1 MNPRTG
7 TLYRNDGEPF
17 KEGSPMTVMTRSSLE
32 YDADNRIDLARILR
46 VAFDHKALIFTITA
60 IFALLGVAYAIVATP
75 VYRASAMI
83 QIEPKKTGITGIPE
97 AVTKPDSVS
106 QAVTEIELIKSRSVL
121 GRTVTDLKLYI
132 ETRPKYVP
140 LLGGYIARLHDPVKD
155 GELAAPLFGLDSY
168 AWGGENLDVFQLD
181 VPEAYLGEKLV
192 LRAGAQGSYSLY
204 DADEKLLL
212 RGAVNEAVKHE
223 GFRVQIAELKARPG
237 TEFSVV
243 RSRPQTTALG
253 YQKRL
258 KVGEAGKD
266 SGIIYLT
273 LEDPDA
279 DKANRVLDQISR
291 LYVRQNI
298 ERSSAEAAQ
307 RLEFLR
313 SQVPLVRKE
322 LEKAEAALND
332 YQTSAQSVD
341 ISIETKGVLD
351 QIVALEA
358 QISEHNLKRT
368 EYNQLYTP
376 EHPTYQTLMKKIGQL
391 QAQKAALMEKI
402 DTLPMT
408 QQELLRLNRDMQV
421 TTRTYTL
428 LLDKAQ
434 EQDILRAGTIGNVR
448 IIDNAYSV
456 VEEPAKPIKPLVVLV
471 AIFVG
476 LLVSAM
482 VILLRQVFYRGVE
495 SPETIEHLGIPVYA
509 ALPFSGKQEQL
520 HRLRK
525 IQDGRSKLLGRADP
539 ADLAIE
545 SLRSLRTSLKFA
557 MLEARNQVLVITSPT
572 PSVGKSFVASNLAS
586 VIAQAGQRV
595 LLIDADMRR
604 GYLAGM
610 FGMAPRTGLSDA
622 LASGLPL
629 AAVVNKTDQANLH
642 FIARGHHAPNP
653 SELLMH
659 DNFAKLLRDAE
670 REYDFVIVD
679 TPPVLAVTDAVLV
692 AQLAGTCLLV
702 ARFGLSTASQIEA
715 SKRRLAQNGVL
726 LKGAILNGV
735 KRKASSGAY
744 ETGAYGYYSY
754 SQQA

>member
-1 MNPRTG
+1 
-7 TLYRNDGEPF
+7 
-17 KEGSPMTVMTRSSLE
+17 MTAMTRSSLE

-46 VAFDHKALIFTITA
+46 VAFDHRALILTITA
-60 IFALLGVAYAIVATP
+60 LFALLGVGYAIVATP
-75 VYRASAMI
+75 IYRASAMI
-83 QIEPKKTGITGIPE
+83 QIEPKKAGITGVPE
-97 AVTKPDSVS
+97 AVPRPNSVS

-121 GRTVTDLKLYI
+121 GRTVNDLKLYI
-132 ETRPKYVP
+132 TTRPKYLPLLGSYMARQHDPVNDGELAVP
-140 LLGGYIARLHDPVKD
+140 LLGM
-155 GELAAPLFGLDSY
+155 DSY
-168 AWGGENLDVFQLD
+168 AWGGEKLDVFQLD
-181 VPEAYLGEKLV
+181 VPEAYLGEKLL
-192 LRAGAQGSYSLY
+192 LRAGSAGAFSLY
-204 DADEKLLL
+204 DKDEHLLL
-212 RGAVNEAVKHE
+212 SGKTNEAVQHK
-223 GFRVQIAELKARPG
+223 GFRLQIAELKARPG
-237 TEFSVV
+237 TEFSIM
-243 RSRPQTTALG
+243 RSRPQTSALG

-273 LEDPDA
+273 LEDPDS
-279 DKANRVLDQISR
+279 DKANRVLDKISR

-358 QISEHNLKRT
+358 QISEHNLIRT

-376 EHPTYQTLMKKIGQL
+376 EHPTYQTLMTKISQL
-391 QAQKAALMEKI
+391 EARRNALMGKI

-456 VEEPAKPIKPLVVLV
+456 VEKPAKPIKPLVVLV

-482 VILLRQVFYRGVE
+482 VILLRQVFYRGIE

-509 ALPFSGKQEQL
+509 ALPFSTKQEHL
-520 HRLRK
+520 YRLRK
-525 IQDGRSKLLGRADP
+525 IHDGRSKLLGGVDP
-539 ADLAIE
+539 ADLAVE

-557 MLEARNQVLVITSPT
+557 MLEARNQVLVVTSPT
-572 PSVGKSFVASNLAS
+572 PSVGKSFVSSNLAS

-604 GYLAGM
+604 GYLASM
-610 FGMAPRTGLSDA
+610 FGMAPRNGLSDA
-622 LASGLPL
+622 LASGLQL
-629 AAVVNKTDQANLH
+629 TAVINKTDQANLH
-642 FIARGHHAPNP
+642 LVASGHSAPNP

-659 DNFAKLLRDAE
+659 DNFARLLKEAE
-670 REYDFVIVD
+670 REYDFIIID

-702 ARFGLSTASQIEA
+702 ARYGLSTASQIEA

-726 LKGAILNGV
+726 LKGAILNGI
-735 KRKASSGAY
+735 KRRASSTAY

-754 SQQA
+754 AQKA

>member
-1 MNPRTG
+1 MTAMAR
-7 TLYRNDGEPF
+7 
-17 KEGSPMTVMTRSSLE
+17 SPLE
-32 YDADNRIDLARILR
+32 YDGDNRIDLARILR
-46 VAFDHKALIFTITA
+46 VAFDHKALIFTITTL
-60 IFALLGVAYAIVATP
+60 FALLGVAYAIVATP

-83 QIEPKKTGITGIPE
+83 QIEPKKAGITGVPE
-97 AVTKPDSVS
+97 AIPRPNSVS
-106 QAVTEIELIKSRSVL
+106 QAVTEIELLKSRSVL
-121 GRTVTDLKLYI
+121 GRTVDALKLYI
-132 ETRPKYVP
+132 TTQPKHLP
-140 LLGGYIARLHDPVKD
+140 LIGGFMARLHDPAKD
-155 GELAAPLFGLDSY
+155 GELAAPLLGLSSY
-168 AWGGENLDVFQLD
+168 AWGGEKLDVFQLD

-192 LRAGAQGSYSLY
+192 LRAGSAGAFSLY
-204 DADEKLLL
+204 DSDEQLLL
-212 RGAVNEAVKHE
+212 TGKVNEIVQHQ
-223 GFRVQIAELKARPG
+223 GFQVQIAELKARPG
-237 TEFSVV
+237 TEFALV
-243 RSRPQTTALG
+243 RSRPQTTALD

-273 LEDPDA
+273 LEDPDPE
-279 DKANRVLDQISR
+279 KANQVLDQISR

-313 SQVPLVRKE
+313 SQVPLVRKQ

-376 EHPTYQTLMKKIGQL
+376 EHPTYQTLVKKIGQL
-391 QAQKAALMEKI
+391 EAQKNKLMGKI
-402 DTLPMT
+402 DALPMT

-448 IIDNAYSV
+448 IIDSAYAV
-456 VEEPAKPIKPLVVLV
+456 VEKPAKPIKPLVVLV
-471 AIFVG
+471 AIFLG
-476 LLVSAM
+476 LLASAV
-482 VILLRQVFYRGVE
+482 VILLRQVFYRGIE
-495 SPETIEHLGIPVYA
+495 SPEMIEHLGVPVYA
-509 ALPFSGKQEQL
+509 ALPFSTKQEPL
-520 HRLRK
+520 HRVRK
-525 IQDGRSKLLGRADP
+525 VRDGKLKLLAGTNP
-539 ADLAIE
+539 AELAIE

-557 MLEARNQVLVITSPT
+557 MLEARNPVLVITSPT
-572 PSVGKSFVASNLAS
+572 PSVGKSFVSSNLAA

-604 GYLAGM
+604 GYLAGV
-610 FGMAPRTGLSDA
+610 FGVEPRNGLSDA
-622 LASGLPL
+622 LASGLRL
-629 AAVVNKTDQANLH
+629 GAIINKTGLANLH
-642 FIARGHHAPNP
+642 FVASGCSAPNP

-659 DNFAKLLRDAE
+659 DNFAKLLKEAE
-670 REYDFVIVD
+670 RDYDFIIID

-692 AQLAGTCLLV
+692 AQQAGTCLLV
-702 ARFGLSTASQIEA
+702 ARYGLSTASQIEA

-735 KRKASSGAY
+735 KRRASSTAY

-754 SQQA
+754 AQKA

>member
-1 MNPRTG
+1 
-7 TLYRNDGEPF
+7 
-17 KEGSPMTVMTRSSLE
+17 MTAMARSSLD

-46 VAFDHKALIFTITA
+46 VAFDHKRLICSITA
-60 IFALLGVAYAIVATP
+60 VFALLGVAYAIVATP
-75 VYRASAMI
+75 VYQATAMI
-83 QIEPKKTGITGIPE
+83 QIEPKKAGITGIPE
-97 AVTKPDSVS
+97 AIPRPNSVS
-106 QAVTEIELIKSRSVL
+106 QAVTEIELLKSRSVL
-121 GRTVTDLKLYI
+121 GRTVNDLKLYLNA
-132 ETRPKYVP
+132 RPKYFP
-140 LLGGYIARLHDPVKD
+140 LLGSYMARQHDPEKD
-155 GELAAPLFGLDSY
+155 GELAAPLLGMDSY
-168 AWGGENLDVFQLD
+168 AWGGEKLEIFQLD
-181 VPEAYLGEKLV
+181 VPEPYFGEKLI
-192 LRAGAQGSYSLY
+192 LRAGKTGTFSLY
-204 DADEKLLL
+204 DADEQLVLT
-212 RGAVNEAVKHE
+212 GNTNEAIQHN
-223 GFRVQIAELKARPG
+223 GFRLQIANLKARPG
-237 TEFSVV
+237 TEFAVI
-243 RSRPQTTALG
+243 RSRPQTTALD

-273 LEDPDA
+273 LEDPDPE
-279 DKANRVLDQISR
+279 KANQVLDKISR

-307 RLEFLR
+307 RLDFLR

-322 LEKAEAALND
+322 LEKAEAALNN

-351 QIVALEA
+351 QIVALES

-376 EHPTYQTLMKKIGQL
+376 EHPTYQTLMTKISQL
-391 QAQKAALMEKI
+391 QKQKDALMSKI
-402 DTLPMT
+402 NTLPMT
-408 QQELLRLNRDMQV
+408 QQELLRLTRDMQV

-448 IIDNAYSV
+448 IIDSAYAV
-456 VEEPAKPIKPLVVLV
+456 VEKPAKPIKPLVVLV

-482 VILLRQVFYRGVE
+482 VILLRQVFYRGIE

-509 ALPFSGKQEQL
+509 ALPFSAKQEHL
-520 HRLRK
+520 YRLRK
-525 IQDGRSKLLGRADP
+525 IRDGRSKLLGSADP

-557 MLEARNQVLVITSPT
+557 MLEARNNVLVISSPT
-572 PSVGKSFVASNLAS
+572 PSVGKSFVSGNLAS

-604 GYLAGM
+604 GYLAGV
-610 FGMAPRTGLSDA
+610 FGMAPRNGLSEA
-622 LASGLPL
+622 LAGGLRLP
-629 AAVVNKTDQANLH
+629 AIINKTDQVNLH
-642 FIARGHHAPNP
+642 FVASGRSAPNP

-659 DNFAKLLRDAE
+659 ENFARLLKEAE
-670 REYDFVIVD
+670 RDYDFVIID

-702 ARFGLSTASQIEA
+702 ARYGLSTGNQIEA

-735 KRKASSGAY
+735 KRKASSNAY
-744 ETGAYGYYSY
+744 ETGTYGYYSY
-754 SQQA
+754 SQKT

>member
-1 MNPRTG
+1 MTAMARS
-7 TLYRNDGEPF
+7 TLDYE
-17 KEGSPMTVMTRSSLE
+17 
-32 YDADNRIDLARILR
+32 ADNRIDLARILR
-46 VAFDHKALIFTITA
+46 VAFDHKRLILSITA
-60 IFALLGVAYAIVATP
+60 LFGLLGIAYAIVATP
-75 VYRASAMI
+75 IYEATAMI
-83 QIEPKKTGITGIPE
+83 QIEAKKAGITGAPE
-97 AVTKPDSVS
+97 AVLRPNSVS
-106 QAVTEIELIKSRSVL
+106 QAITEIELIKSRAVL
-121 GRTVTDLKLYI
+121 GSAVNDLKLYI
-132 ETRPKYVP
+132 DTRPKYAPLIGSYLARQHDPVRDGTFAKP
-140 LLGGYIARLHDPVKD
+140 LLGM
-155 GELAAPLFGLDSY
+155 DSY
-168 AWGGENLDVFQLD
+168 AWGGEKLDIFQLD
-181 VPEAYLGEKLV
+181 VPDAYLGQKMT
-192 LRAGAQGSYSLY
+192 LRAGSAGAFSLY
-204 DADEKLLL
+204 DADEHLILSGKT
-212 RGAVNEAVKHE
+212 NEAVE
-223 GFRVQIAELKARPG
+223 RDGFHLQIAELKARPG
-237 TEFSVV
+237 TEFGVV
-243 RSRPQTTALG
+243 RSRPQTTALD

-273 LEDPDA
+273 LEDPDS
-279 DKANRVLDQISR
+279 DKANQVLDKISR
-291 LYVRQNI
+291 LYVRQNV

-332 YQTSAQSVD
+332 YQTNAQSVD

-351 QIVALEA
+351 QIVSLES
-358 QISEHNLKRT
+358 QISEHDLKRT

-376 EHPTYQTLMKKIGQL
+376 EHPTYRTLMTKISQL
-391 QAQKAALMEKI
+391 QKQKEGLLSKI
-402 DTLPMT
+402 NTLPVT

-428 LLDKAQ
+428 LLDQAQ

-448 IIDNAYSV
+448 IIDSAYAV
-456 VEEPAKPIKPLVVLV
+456 VEKPAKPVKPLVVLV

-476 LLVSAM
+476 LLVSAL
-482 VILLRQVFYRGVE
+482 VILLRQVFYRGIE
-495 SPETIEHLGIPVYA
+495 SPETIEHLGTPVYA
-509 ALPFSGKQEQL
+509 ALPFSPKQEQL
-520 HRLRK
+520 YRLRK
-525 IQDGRSKLLGRADP
+525 IRDGKSKLLGRADP

-557 MLEARNQVLVITSPT
+557 MLETRNQVLVITSPT

-604 GYLAGM
+604 GYMAGM
-610 FGMAPRTGLSDA
+610 FGIGPRNGLSDA
-622 LASGLPL
+622 LAGGLPL
-629 AAVVNKTDQANLH
+629 AAVVNKTDQTNLH
-642 FIARGHHAPNP
+642 FVAKGNAAPNP

-659 DNFAKLLRDAE
+659 ENFARLLKEAE
-670 REYDFVIVD
+670 RDYDFIIVD

-692 AQLAGTCLLV
+692 AQQAGTCLLV
-702 ARFGLSTASQIEA
+702 ARYGLSTAGQIEA

-735 KRKASSGAY
+735 KRKASSSAY

-754 SQQA
+754 SHKA

>member
-1 MNPRTG
+1 MP
-7 TLYRNDGEPF
+7 EP
-17 KEGSPMTVMTRSSLE
+17 
-32 YDADNRIDLARILR
+32 
-46 VAFDHKALIFTITA
+46 
-60 IFALLGVAYAIVATP
+60 
-75 VYRASAMI
+75 
-83 QIEPKKTGITGIPE
+83 
-97 AVTKPDSVS
+97 
-106 QAVTEIELIKSRSVL
+106 
-121 GRTVTDLKLYI
+121 
-132 ETRPKYVP
+132 
-140 LLGGYIARLHDPVKD
+140 
-155 GELAAPLFGLDSY
+155 
-168 AWGGENLDVFQLD
+168 
-181 VPEAYLGEKLV
+181 YLGEKLI
-192 LRAGAQGSYSLY
+192 LRAGKTGTFSLY
-204 DADEKLLL
+204 DSDEQLVLTGKP
-212 RGAVNEAVKHE
+212 NEAIQHN
-223 GFRVQIAELKARPG
+223 GFRLQIANLKARLG
-237 TEFSVV
+237 TEFAVI
-243 RSRPQTTALG
+243 RSRPQTTALD

-273 LEDPDA
+273 LEDPDPE
-279 DKANRVLDQISR
+279 KANQVLDKISR

-307 RLEFLR
+307 RLDFLR

-322 LEKAEAALND
+322 LEKAEAALNN

-351 QIVALEA
+351 QIVALES

-376 EHPTYQTLMKKIGQL
+376 EHPTYQTLMTKISQL
-391 QAQKAALMEKI
+391 QKQKDALMSKI
-402 DTLPMT
+402 NTLPMT
-408 QQELLRLNRDMQV
+408 QQELLRLTRDMQV

-448 IIDNAYSV
+448 IIDSAYAV
-456 VEEPAKPIKPLVVLV
+456 VEKPAKPIKPLVVLV

-482 VILLRQVFYRGVE
+482 VILLRQVFYRGIE

-509 ALPFSGKQEQL
+509 ALPFSAKQEHL
-520 HRLRK
+520 YRLRK
-525 IQDGRSKLLGRADP
+525 IRDGRSKLLGSADP

-557 MLEARNQVLVITSPT
+557 MLEARNHVLVITSPT
-572 PSVGKSFVASNLAS
+572 PSVGKSFVSGNLAS

-604 GYLAGM
+604 GYLAGV
-610 FGMAPRTGLSDA
+610 FGMAPRNGLSEA
-622 LASGLPL
+622 LAGGLRLP
-629 AAVVNKTDQANLH
+629 AIINKTDQVNLH
-642 FIARGHHAPNP
+642 FVASGRSAPNP

-659 DNFAKLLRDAE
+659 ENFARLLKEAE
-670 REYDFVIVD
+670 RDYDFVIID

-702 ARFGLSTASQIEA
+702 ARYGLSTGNQIEA

-735 KRKASSGAY
+735 KRKASSNAY
-744 ETGAYGYYSY
+744 DTGTYGYYSY
-754 SQQA
+754 SQKA

>member
-1 MNPRTG
+1 
-7 TLYRNDGEPF
+7 
-17 KEGSPMTVMTRSSLE
+17 MTAMTRPSLD

-46 VAFDHKALIFTITA
+46 GAYDHKALIITITTL
-60 IFALLGVAYAIVATP
+60 FALLGVAYATLATP
-75 VYRASAMI
+75 VYQASAMI

-97 AVTKPDSVS
+97 AVSKPNSVS

-132 ETRPKYVP
+132 DTRPKRLP
-140 LLGGYIARLHDPVKD
+140 LIGSYAARLHNPAKD
-155 GELAAPLFGLDSY
+155 GELASPLFGLDSY
-168 AWGGENLDVFQLD
+168 AWGGEKIEVFQLD

-192 LRAGAQGSYSLY
+192 LRAGVEGSYNLY
-204 DADEKLLL
+204 DAEEQLLL
-212 RGAVNEAVKHE
+212 SGKINEAVQHD
-223 GFRVQIAELKARPG
+223 GFKVQIAELKARPG
-237 TEFSVV
+237 TEFALV
-243 RSRPQTTALG
+243 RSRPQTTALNF
-253 YQKRL
+253 QKRL
-258 KVGEAGKD
+258 KVGEAGRD
-266 SGIIYLT
+266 SGIIYLN

-368 EYNQLYTP
+368 EYNQLFTP

-391 QAQKAALMEKI
+391 QAQKAALMQKI
-402 DTLPMT
+402 DALPMT

-456 VEEPAKPIKPLVVLV
+456 VERPAKPVKPLVVLV

-476 LLVSAM
+476 LLVSAV
-482 VILLRQVFYRGVE
+482 VILLRQVFYRGIE
-495 SPETIEHLGIPVYA
+495 SPEAIEHLGIPVYA
-509 ALPFSGKQEQL
+509 ALPFSSKQEHL

-525 IQDGRSKLLGRADP
+525 VHDGRSKLLGRADP

-557 MLEARNQVLVITSPT
+557 MLEARNPVLAITSPT
-572 PSVGKSFVASNLAS
+572 PSVGKSFVSSNLAS

-610 FGMAPRTGLSDA
+610 FGLAPRSGLSDA
-622 LASGLPL
+622 LASALPL
-629 AAVVNKTDQANLH
+629 SAVINKTDQANLH
-642 FIARGHHAPNP
+642 FIACGHSAPNP

-659 DNFAKLLRDAE
+659 DNFARLLKEAE
-670 REYDFVIVD
+670 REYDFIIID

-702 ARFGLSTASQIEA
+702 TRFGLSTASQIEA

-735 KRKASSGAY
+735 KRKASSSAY

-754 SQQA
+754 TQKA

>member
-1 MNPRTG
+1 
-7 TLYRNDGEPF
+7 
-17 KEGSPMTVMTRSSLE
+17 MTAMARSSLE
-32 YDADNRIDLARILR
+32 YDGDNRIDLARILR

-60 IFALLGVAYAIVATP
+60 LFALLGVAYAVVATP

-83 QIEPKKTGITGIPE
+83 QIEPKKAGITGVPE
-97 AVTKPDSVS
+97 AIPRPNSVS

-121 GRTVTDLKLYI
+121 GRTVDALKLYI
-132 ETRPKYVP
+132 TTRPKYLP
-140 LLGGYIARLHDPVKD
+140 LLGSYMARQHDPETD
-155 GELAAPLFGLDSY
+155 GELAAPLLGMSSY
-168 AWGGENLDVFQLD
+168 AWGGEKLDIFQLD
-181 VPEAYLGEKLV
+181 VPEAYLGEKLI
-192 LRAGAQGSYSLY
+192 LRAGSAGAFSLY

-212 RGAVNEAVKHE
+212 SGKTNEAVQHE

-237 TEFSVV
+237 TEFAVV
-243 RSRPQTTALG
+243 RSRPQTTALD

-279 DKANRVLDQISR
+279 DKANHVLDQISR

-351 QIVALEA
+351 QVVALEA
-358 QISEHNLKRT
+358 QISEHELKRT

-391 QAQKAALMEKI
+391 QAQKAALMGKI

-456 VEEPAKPIKPLVVLV
+456 VEKPAKPIKPLVVLV

-509 ALPFSGKQEQL
+509 ALPFSPKQEHL
-520 HRLRK
+520 YRLRK
-525 IQDGRSKLLGRADP
+525 IRDGRSKLLGTADP

-557 MLEARNQVLVITSPT
+557 MLEARNQVLVVTSPT
-572 PSVGKSFVASNLAS
+572 PSVGKSFVSSNLAS

-604 GYLAGM
+604 GYLAGV
-610 FGMAPRTGLSDA
+610 FGMAPRSGLSDA
-622 LASGLPL
+622 LVSGLRL
-629 AAVVNKTDQANLH
+629 AAVINKTDQANLH
-642 FIARGHHAPNP
+642 FVASGCSAPNP

-659 DNFAKLLRDAE
+659 DNFAKLLKEAE
-670 REYDFVIVD
+670 REYDFVIID

-692 AQLAGTCLLV
+692 AQQAGTCLLV
-702 ARFGLSTASQIEA
+702 ARYGLSTASQIEA

-735 KRKASSGAY
+735 KRKASSTAY

-754 SQQA
+754 SQKA

>member
-1 MNPRTG
+1 
-7 TLYRNDGEPF
+7 
-17 KEGSPMTVMTRSSLE
+17 MTAMARSSLD
-32 YDADNRIDLARILR
+32 YDVDNRIDLARILR
-46 VAFDHKALIFTITA
+46 VAFDHKRLICTITA
-60 IFALLGVAYAIVATP
+60 LFAVLGVAYAIVATP
-75 VYRASAMI
+75 VYEASAMI
-83 QIEPKKTGITGIPE
+83 QIEPKKAGITGIPE
-97 AVTKPDSVS
+97 AVPRPNSVS

-121 GRTVTDLKLYI
+121 GRTVEELKLYI
-132 ETRPKYVP
+132 DARPKYFP
-140 LLGGYIARLHDPVKD
+140 LLGGYLARQHDPVED
-155 GELAAPLFGLDSY
+155 GELAQPWLGLDSY
-168 AWGGENLDVFQLD
+168 AWGGENLNIFQLD
-181 VPEAYLGEKLV
+181 VPKAYLGEKLT
-192 LRAGAQGSYSLY
+192 LRAEKAGAFSLY
-204 DADEKLLL
+204 DSDEQLLL
-212 RGAVNEAVKHE
+212 SGKTNHLVKKD
-223 GFRVQIAELKARPG
+223 GFTVQIAELTARPG

-243 RSRPQTTALG
+243 RNRPQTTALD

-266 SGIIYLT
+266 SGIVYLT
-273 LEDPDA
+273 MEDPDPE
-279 DKANRVLDQISR
+279 KANRVLDQISR

-313 SQVPLVRKE
+313 SQVPLVRKQ

-391 QAQKAALMEKI
+391 EAQKAALMQKV
-402 DTLPMT
+402 DALPST
-408 QQELLRLNRDMQV
+408 QQDLLRLNRDMQV

-448 IIDNAYSV
+448 IIDSAYAV
-456 VEEPAKPIKPLVVLV
+456 IEKPAKPIKPLVVLV
-471 AIFVG
+471 AIFIG
-476 LLVSAM
+476 LLVSAL
-482 VILLRQVFYRGVE
+482 VILLRQVFYRGIE
-495 SPETIEHLGIPVYA
+495 SPETIEHLGVPVYA
-509 ALPFSGKQEQL
+509 ALPFSNKQEPL
-520 HRLRK
+520 YRLRK
-525 IQDGRSKLLGRADP
+525 IRDGRSKLLGGTDP

-557 MLEARNQVLVITSPT
+557 MLEARNQLLVITSPT
-572 PSVGKSFVASNLAS
+572 PSVGKSFVSSNLAS
-586 VIAQAGQRV
+586 VIAQSGQRV

-604 GYLAGM
+604 GYLAGV
-610 FGMAPRTGLSDA
+610 FGMAPRHGLSDA
-622 LASGLPL
+622 LASGLRL
-629 AAVVNKTDQANLH
+629 QAVVNKTDQANLH
-642 FIARGHHAPNP
+642 VIGSGHSAPNP

-659 DNFAKLLRDAE
+659 ENFARLLKEAE
-670 REYDFVIVD
+670 REYDFVIID

-692 AQLAGTCLLV
+692 AQQAGTCLLV
-702 ARFGLSTASQIEA
+702 ARYGLSTAGQIEA
-715 SKRRLAQNGVL
+715 AKRRLAQNGVL

-735 KRKASSGAY
+735 KRRASSTAY

-754 SQQA
+754 SQKT

>member
-1 MNPRTG
+1 
-7 TLYRNDGEPF
+7 
-17 KEGSPMTVMTRSSLE
+17 MTAMARSSLD

-46 VAFDHKALIFTITA
+46 VAFDHKRLIFIITA
-60 IFALLGVAYAIVATP
+60 LFALLGVAYAIVATP
-75 VYRASAMI
+75 VYQASAMI
-83 QIEPKKTGITGIPE
+83 QIEQKKAGITGIPE
-97 AVTKPDSVS
+97 AAPRPNSVS

-121 GRTVTDLKLYI
+121 GRTVIDLKLYI
-132 ETRPKYVP
+132 TSRPKYLP
-140 LLGGYIARLHDPVKD
+140 LLGSYLARQHDPAED
-155 GELAAPLFGLDSY
+155 GELSAPLFGLDSY
-168 AWGGENLDVFQLD
+168 AWGGEALEIFQLD
-181 VPEAYLGEKLV
+181 VPEAYLGEKLT
-192 LRAGAQGSYSLY
+192 LRAGTAGAFSLY
-204 DADEKLLL
+204 DAKEQLLL
-212 RGAVNEAVKHE
+212 SGKANEAVQRE
-223 GFRVQIAELKARPG
+223 GFSVQIAELKARPG
-237 TEFSVV
+237 TEFAIV
-243 RSRPQTTALG
+243 RSRSQTTALD

-273 LEDPDA
+273 LEDPDS
-279 DKANRVLDQISR
+279 DKANQVLDQISR

-313 SQVPLVRKE
+313 TQVPVVRKE

-351 QIVALEA
+351 QIVALES

-376 EHPTYQTLMKKIGQL
+376 EHPTYQTLMTKISQL
-391 QAQKAALMEKI
+391 QKQKEALMSKI
-402 DTLPMT
+402 NTLPMT

-448 IIDNAYSV
+448 IIDSAYAV
-456 VEEPAKPIKPLVVLV
+456 VEKPAKPIKPLVVLV

-482 VILLRQVFYRGVE
+482 VILLRQVFYRGIE

-509 ALPFSGKQEQL
+509 ALPFSPKQESL
-520 HRLRK
+520 YRLRK
-525 IQDGRSKLLGRADP
+525 IRDGRSKLLGGTDP

-572 PSVGKSFVASNLAS
+572 PLVGKSFVAANLAS

-604 GYLAGM
+604 GYLAGV
-610 FGMAPRTGLSDA
+610 FGMAPRNGLSEA
-622 LASGLPL
+622 LAGGLHL
-629 AAVVNKTDQANLH
+629 AAVTNKTDQANLH
-642 FIARGHHAPNP
+642 FISSGGSAPNP

-659 DNFAKLLRDAE
+659 DNFSKLLKEAE
-670 REYDFVIVD
+670 RIYDFVIVD

-702 ARFGLSTASQIEA
+702 ARYGLSTAGQIEA
-715 SKRRLAQNGVL
+715 AKRRLAQNGVL

-735 KRKASSGAY
+735 KRKASSNAY
-744 ETGAYGYYSY
+744 ETGTYGYYSY
-754 SQQA
+754 SQKT

>member
-1 MNPRTG
+1 
-7 TLYRNDGEPF
+7 
-17 KEGSPMTVMTRSSLE
+17 MTAMARSSLE
-32 YDADNRIDLARILR
+32 YDGDNRIDLARILR

-60 IFALLGVAYAIVATP
+60 LFALLGVAYAVVATP

-83 QIEPKKTGITGIPE
+83 QIEPKKAGITGVPE
-97 AVTKPDSVS
+97 AIPRPNSVS

-121 GRTVTDLKLYI
+121 GRTVDALKLYI
-132 ETRPKYVP
+132 TTRPKYLP
-140 LLGGYIARLHDPVKD
+140 LLGSYMARQHDSETD
-155 GELAAPLFGLDSY
+155 GELAAPLLGMSSY
-168 AWGGENLDVFQLD
+168 AWGGEKLDIFQLD
-181 VPEAYLGEKLV
+181 VPEAYLGEKLI
-192 LRAGAQGSYSLY
+192 LRAGSAGAFSLY

-212 RGAVNEAVKHE
+212 SGKTNEAVQHE

-237 TEFSVV
+237 TEFAVV
-243 RSRPQTTALG
+243 RSRPQTTALD

-279 DKANRVLDQISR
+279 DKANHVLDQISR

-351 QIVALEA
+351 QVVALEA
-358 QISEHNLKRT
+358 QISEHELKRT

-391 QAQKAALMEKI
+391 QAQKAALMGKI

-456 VEEPAKPIKPLVVLV
+456 VEKPAKPIKPLVVLV

-476 LLVSAM
+476 LLASAM

-509 ALPFSGKQEQL
+509 ALPFSAKQEHL
-520 HRLRK
+520 YRLRK
-525 IQDGRSKLLGRADP
+525 IRDGRSKLLGTADP

-557 MLEARNQVLVITSPT
+557 MLEARNQVLVVTSPT
-572 PSVGKSFVASNLAS
+572 PSVGKSFVSSNLAS

-604 GYLAGM
+604 GYLAGV
-610 FGMAPRTGLSDA
+610 FGMAPRNGLSDA
-622 LASGLPL
+622 LVSGLRL
-629 AAVVNKTDQANLH
+629 AAVINKTDQANLH
-642 FIARGHHAPNP
+642 FVASGCSAPNP

-659 DNFAKLLRDAE
+659 DNFAKLLKEAE
-670 REYDFVIVD
+670 REYDFVIID

-692 AQLAGTCLLV
+692 AQQAGTCLLV
-702 ARFGLSTASQIEA
+702 ARYGLSTASQIEA

-735 KRKASSGAY
+735 KRKASSTAY

-754 SQQA
+754 SQKA

>member
-1 MNPRTG
+1 
-7 TLYRNDGEPF
+7 
-17 KEGSPMTVMTRSSLE
+17 
-32 YDADNRIDLARILR
+32 
-46 VAFDHKALIFTITA
+46 
-60 IFALLGVAYAIVATP
+60 
-75 VYRASAMI
+75 
-83 QIEPKKTGITGIPE
+83 
-97 AVTKPDSVS
+97 
-106 QAVTEIELIKSRSVL
+106 VL
-121 GRTVTDLKLYI
+121 GRTVDALKLYI
-132 ETRPKYVP
+132 TTQPKHLP
-140 LLGGYIARLHDPVKD
+140 LIGGFMARLHDPEKD
-155 GELAAPLFGLDSY
+155 GELAAPLLGLSSY
-168 AWGGENLDVFQLD
+168 AWGGEKLDVFQLD

-192 LRAGAQGSYSLY
+192 LRAGSAGAFSLY
-204 DADEKLLL
+204 DSDEQLLL
-212 RGAVNEAVKHE
+212 TGKVNEAVQHQ
-223 GFRVQIAELKARPG
+223 GFLVQIAELKARPG
-237 TEFSVV
+237 TEFALV
-243 RSRPQTTALG
+243 RSRPQTTALD

-273 LEDPDA
+273 LEDPDPE
-279 DKANRVLDQISR
+279 KANHVLDQISR

-313 SQVPLVRKE
+313 SQVPLVRKQ

-376 EHPTYQTLMKKIGQL
+376 EHPTYQTLVKKIGQL
-391 QAQKAALMEKI
+391 EAQKNKLMGKI
-402 DTLPMT
+402 DALPMT

-448 IIDNAYSV
+448 IIDSAYAV
-456 VEEPAKPIKPLVVLV
+456 VEKPAKPIKPLVVLV
-471 AIFVG
+471 AIFLG
-476 LLVSAM
+476 LLASAV
-482 VILLRQVFYRGVE
+482 VILLRQVFYRGIE
-495 SPETIEHLGIPVYA
+495 SPEMIEHLGVPVYA
-509 ALPFSGKQEQL
+509 ALPFSTKQEPL
-520 HRLRK
+520 HRVRK
-525 IQDGRSKLLGRADP
+525 VRDGKLKLLAGTNP
-539 ADLAIE
+539 AELAIE

-557 MLEARNQVLVITSPT
+557 MLEARNPVLVITSPT
-572 PSVGKSFVASNLAS
+572 PSVGKSFVSSNLAA

-604 GYLAGM
+604 GYLAGV
-610 FGMAPRTGLSDA
+610 FGVEPRNGLSDA
-622 LASGLPL
+622 LASGLRL
-629 AAVVNKTDQANLH
+629 GAIINKTGLANLH
-642 FIARGHHAPNP
+642 FVASGCSAPNP

-659 DNFAKLLRDAE
+659 DNFAKLLKEAE
-670 REYDFVIVD
+670 RDYDFIIID

-692 AQLAGTCLLV
+692 AQQAGTCLLV
-702 ARFGLSTASQIEA
+702 ARYGLSTASQIEA

-735 KRKASSGAY
+735 KRRASSTAY

-754 SQQA
+754 AQKA

>member
-1 MNPRTG
+1 
-7 TLYRNDGEPF
+7 
-17 KEGSPMTVMTRSSLE
+17 MTAMARSSLE
-32 YDADNRIDLARILR
+32 YDGDNRIDLARILR
-46 VAFDHKALIFTITA
+46 VAFDHKALIFTITTL
-60 IFALLGVAYAIVATP
+60 FALLGVAYAIVATP

-83 QIEPKKTGITGIPE
+83 QIEPKKAGITGVPE
-97 AVTKPDSVS
+97 AIPRPNSVS
-106 QAVTEIELIKSRSVL
+106 QAVTEIELLKSRSVL
-121 GRTVTDLKLYI
+121 GRTVDALKLYI
-132 ETRPKYVP
+132 TTQPKHLP
-140 LLGGYIARLHDPVKD
+140 LIGGFMARLHDPEKD
-155 GELAAPLFGLDSY
+155 GELAAPLLGLSSY
-168 AWGGENLDVFQLD
+168 AWGGEKLDVFQLD

-192 LRAGAQGSYSLY
+192 LRAGSAGAFSLY
-204 DADEKLLL
+204 DSDEQLLL
-212 RGAVNEAVKHE
+212 TGKVNEAVQHQ
-223 GFRVQIAELKARPG
+223 GFLVQIAELKARPG
-237 TEFSVV
+237 TEFALV
-243 RSRPQTTALG
+243 RSRPQTTALD

-273 LEDPDA
+273 LEDPDPE
-279 DKANRVLDQISR
+279 KANQVLDQISR

-313 SQVPLVRKE
+313 SQVPLVRKQ

-376 EHPTYQTLMKKIGQL
+376 EHPTYQTLVKKIGQL
-391 QAQKAALMEKI
+391 EAQKNKLMGKI
-402 DTLPMT
+402 DALPMT

-448 IIDNAYSV
+448 IIDSAYAV
-456 VEEPAKPIKPLVVLV
+456 VEKPAKPIKPLVVLV
-471 AIFVG
+471 AIFLG
-476 LLVSAM
+476 LLASAV
-482 VILLRQVFYRGVE
+482 VILLRQVFYRGIE
-495 SPETIEHLGIPVYA
+495 SPEMIEHLGVPVYA
-509 ALPFSGKQEQL
+509 ALPFSTKQEPL
-520 HRLRK
+520 HRVRK
-525 IQDGRSKLLGRADP
+525 VRDGKLKLLAGTNP
-539 ADLAIE
+539 AELAIE

-557 MLEARNQVLVITSPT
+557 MLEARNPVLVITSPT
-572 PSVGKSFVASNLAS
+572 PSVGKSFVSSNLAA

-604 GYLAGM
+604 GYLAGV
-610 FGMAPRTGLSDA
+610 FGVEPRNGLSDA
-622 LASGLPL
+622 LASGLRL
-629 AAVVNKTDQANLH
+629 GAIINKTGLANLH
-642 FIARGHHAPNP
+642 FVASGCSAPNP

-659 DNFAKLLRDAE
+659 DNFAKLLKEAE
-670 REYDFVIVD
+670 RDYDFIIID

-692 AQLAGTCLLV
+692 AQQAGTCLLV
-702 ARFGLSTASQIEA
+702 ARYGLSTASQIEA

-735 KRKASSGAY
+735 KRRASSTAY

-754 SQQA
+754 AQKA

>member
-1 MNPRTG
+1 
-7 TLYRNDGEPF
+7 
-17 KEGSPMTVMTRSSLE
+17 MTAMTRSSLE

-60 IFALLGVAYAIVATP
+60 FFALLGVAYAIVATP
-75 VYRASAMI
+75 IYEASAMI
-83 QIEPKKTGITGIPE
+83 QIEPKKTGITGVPE
-97 AVTKPDSVS
+97 AISKPNSVS

-121 GRTVTDLKLYI
+121 GRTVNALKLYI
-132 ETRPKYVP
+132 TARPKYLP
-140 LLGGYIARLHDPVKD
+140 LLGGYLARMHDPEED
-155 GELAAPLFGLDSY
+155 GEFAAPLLGMDSY
-168 AWGGENLDVFQLD
+168 AWGGEKLDVFQLD
-181 VPEAYLGEKLV
+181 VPEAYLGEKLI
-192 LRAGAQGSYSLY
+192 LRTGNAGAFSLY
-204 DADEKLLL
+204 DKDEQLLL
-212 RGAVNEAVKHE
+212 RGKTNEAVQHE

-237 TEFSVV
+237 TEFSLV
-243 RSRPQTTALG
+243 RSRPQTTALD

-273 LEDPDA
+273 LEDPDP
-279 DKANRVLDQISR
+279 DKANHVLDQISR

-351 QIVALEA
+351 QIVALES

-376 EHPTYQTLMKKIGQL
+376 EHPTYQTLMKKIDQL
-391 QAQKAALMEKI
+391 EARKAALMAEI

-408 QQELLRLNRDMQV
+408 QQELLRLNRDMEV

-448 IIDNAYSV
+448 IIDSAYSV
-456 VEEPAKPIKPLVVLV
+456 VEKPAKPIKPLVVLV

-495 SPETIEHLGIPVYA
+495 SPEAIEHLGIPVYA
-509 ALPFSGKQEQL
+509 ALPYSAKQEHL

-525 IQDGRSKLLGRADP
+525 IRDGRSKLLGGADP

-557 MLEARNQVLVITSPT
+557 MLETRNPVLVITSPT

-604 GYLAGM
+604 GYIASM
-610 FGMAPRTGLSDA
+610 FGMAPRNGLSDA
-622 LASGLPL
+622 LASGLRL
-629 AAVVNKTDQANLH
+629 AAVTNKTDQTNLH
-642 FIARGHHAPNP
+642 FIARGFSAPNP

-659 DNFAKLLRDAE
+659 DNFARLLKEAE
-670 REYDFVIVD
+670 REYDFIIID

-692 AQLAGTCLLV
+692 AQLAGTSLLV
-702 ARFGLSTASQIEA
+702 ARYGLSTASQIEA

-726 LKGAILNGV
+726 LKGTILNGV
-735 KRKASSGAY
+735 KRKASSTAY

-754 SQQA
+754 SQKA

>member
-1 MNPRTG
+1 
-7 TLYRNDGEPF
+7 
-17 KEGSPMTVMTRSSLE
+17 MTAMARSSLE
-32 YDADNRIDLARILR
+32 YDGDNRIDLARILR
-46 VAFDHKALIFTITA
+46 VAFDHKALIFTITTL
-60 IFALLGVAYAIVATP
+60 FALLGVAYAIVATP

-83 QIEPKKTGITGIPE
+83 QIEPKKAGITGVPE
-97 AVTKPDSVS
+97 AIPRPNSVS
-106 QAVTEIELIKSRSVL
+106 QAVTEIELLKSRSVL
-121 GRTVTDLKLYI
+121 GRTVDALKLYI
-132 ETRPKYVP
+132 TTQPKHLP
-140 LLGGYIARLHDPVKD
+140 LIGGFMARLHDPEKD
-155 GELAAPLFGLDSY
+155 GELAAPLLGLSSY
-168 AWGGENLDVFQLD
+168 AWGGEKLDVFQLD

-192 LRAGAQGSYSLY
+192 LRAGSAGAFSLY
-204 DADEKLLL
+204 DSDEQLLL
-212 RGAVNEAVKHE
+212 TGKVNEAVQHQ
-223 GFRVQIAELKARPG
+223 GFLVQIAELKARPG
-237 TEFSVV
+237 TEFALV
-243 RSRPQTTALG
+243 RSRPQTTALD

-273 LEDPDA
+273 LEDPDPE
-279 DKANRVLDQISR
+279 KANHVLDQISR

-313 SQVPLVRKE
+313 SQVPLVRKQ

-376 EHPTYQTLMKKIGQL
+376 EHPTYQTLVKKIGQL
-391 QAQKAALMEKI
+391 EAQKNKLMGKI
-402 DTLPMT
+402 DALPMT

-448 IIDNAYSV
+448 IIDSAYAV
-456 VEEPAKPIKPLVVLV
+456 VEKPAKPIKPLVVLV
-471 AIFVG
+471 AIFLG
-476 LLVSAM
+476 LLASAV
-482 VILLRQVFYRGVE
+482 VILLRQVFYRGIE
-495 SPETIEHLGIPVYA
+495 SPEMIEHLGVPVYA
-509 ALPFSGKQEQL
+509 ALPFSTKQEPL
-520 HRLRK
+520 HRVRK
-525 IQDGRSKLLGRADP
+525 VRDGKLKLLAGTNP
-539 ADLAIE
+539 AELAIE

-557 MLEARNQVLVITSPT
+557 MLEARNPVLVITSPT
-572 PSVGKSFVASNLAS
+572 PSVGKSFVSSNLAA

-604 GYLAGM
+604 GYLAGV
-610 FGMAPRTGLSDA
+610 FGVEPRNGLSDA
-622 LASGLPL
+622 LASGLRL
-629 AAVVNKTDQANLH
+629 GAIINKTGLANLH
-642 FIARGHHAPNP
+642 FVASGCSAPNP

-659 DNFAKLLRDAE
+659 DNFAKLLKEAE
-670 REYDFVIVD
+670 RDYDFIIID

-692 AQLAGTCLLV
+692 AQQAGTCLLV
-702 ARFGLSTASQIEA
+702 ARYGLSTASQIEA

-735 KRKASSGAY
+735 KRRASSTAY

-754 SQQA
+754 AQKA

>member
-1 MNPRTG
+1 
-7 TLYRNDGEPF
+7 
-17 KEGSPMTVMTRSSLE
+17 MTAMARSTLE
-32 YDADNRIDLARILR
+32 YETDNRIDLARILR
-46 VAFDHKALIFTITA
+46 VAFDHKRLILSITA
-60 IFALLGVAYAIVATP
+60 LFGLLGIAYAIVATP
-75 VYRASAMI
+75 IYEATAMI
-83 QIEPKKTGITGIPE
+83 QIEAKKAGITGAPE
-97 AVTKPDSVS
+97 AAPRPNSVS
-106 QAVTEIELIKSRSVL
+106 QAITEIELIKSRAVL
-121 GRTVTDLKLYI
+121 GSAVNDLKLYI
-132 ETRPKYVP
+132 DTRPKYVP
-140 LLGGYIARLHDPVKD
+140 LIGSYLARQHDPVLD
-155 GELAAPLFGLDSY
+155 GEFAKPLPGLDSY
-168 AWGGENLDVFQLD
+168 AWGGEKLDIFQLD
-181 VPEAYLGEKLV
+181 VPEMYLGQKLT
-192 LRAGAQGSYSLY
+192 LRAGSAGAFSLY
-204 DADEKLLL
+204 DADERLILNGKI
-212 RGAVNEAVKHE
+212 NEAIE
-223 GFRVQIAELKARPG
+223 RDGFHLQIAELKARPG
-237 TEFSVV
+237 TEFGVV
-243 RSRPQTTALG
+243 RSRPQTTALD

-273 LEDPDA
+273 LEDPDS
-279 DKANRVLDQISR
+279 DKANQVLDKISR
-291 LYVRQNI
+291 LYVRQNV

-322 LEKAEAALND
+322 LEKAEAALNG

-351 QIVALEA
+351 QIVSLES

-376 EHPTYQTLMKKIGQL
+376 EHPTYRTLMTKIGQL
-391 QAQKAALMEKI
+391 QKQKEGLMSKI
-402 DTLPMT
+402 NTLPVT

-448 IIDNAYSV
+448 IIDSAYAV
-456 VEEPAKPIKPLVVLV
+456 VEKPAKPVKPLVVLV
-471 AIFVG
+471 AVFVG
-476 LLVSAM
+476 LLVSAL
-482 VILLRQVFYRGVE
+482 VILLRQVFYRGIE
-495 SPETIEHLGIPVYA
+495 SPETIENLGTPVYA
-509 ALPFSGKQEQL
+509 ALPFSAKQEHL
-520 HRLRK
+520 YRLRK
-525 IQDGRSKLLGRADP
+525 IRDGQSKLLGRADP

-604 GYLAGM
+604 GYMAGM
-610 FGMAPRTGLSDA
+610 FGMGPRNGLSDA
-622 LASGLPL
+622 LAGGLPL
-629 AAVVNKTDQANLH
+629 AAVVNKTDQTNLH
-642 FIARGHHAPNP
+642 FVARGNAAPNP

-659 DNFAKLLRDAE
+659 ENFARLLKDAQRD
-670 REYDFVIVD
+670 YDFVIVD

-692 AQLAGTCLLV
+692 AQQAGTCLLV
-702 ARFGLSTASQIEA
+702 ARYGMSTAAQIEA

-735 KRKASSGAY
+735 KRKASSSAY

-754 SQQA
+754 SHKA

>member
-1 MNPRTG
+1 VPDNRYTDAA
-7 TLYRNDGEPF
+7 TI
-17 KEGSPMTVMTRSSLE
+17 KEGSTMTAMARSSLE
-32 YDADNRIDLARILR
+32 YDGDNRIDLARILR
-46 VAFDHKALIFTITA
+46 VAFDHKALIFSITCF
-60 IFALLGVAYAIVATP
+60 FALLGVGYAIVATP
-75 VYRASAMI
+75 VYQASAMI
-83 QIEPKKTGITGIPE
+83 QIEPKKAGITGVPE
-97 AVTKPDSVS
+97 AIPRPNSVS

-121 GRTVTDLKLYI
+121 GRTVEALKLYI
-132 ETRPKYVP
+132 TVRPKYVP
-140 LLGGYIARLHDPVKD
+140 LLGGYIARLHDPVTD
-155 GELAAPLFGLDSY
+155 GELAAPLLGLTSY
-168 AWGGENLDVFQLD
+168 AWGGEKLDVFQLD
-181 VPEAYLGEKLV
+181 VPDAYLGEKLT
-192 LRAGAQGSYSLY
+192 LRAGVADTFSLY
-204 DADEKLLL
+204 DEDEHLLL
-212 RGAVNEAVKHE
+212 SGSSHQAVQQQ
-223 GFRVQIAELKARPG
+223 GFSIQIAELKARPG
-237 TEFSVV
+237 TEFTVV
-243 RSRPQTTALG
+243 RSRPQTTALD

-313 SQVPLVRKE
+313 SQVPLVRKQ

-376 EHPTYQTLMKKIGQL
+376 EHPTYRTLMKKIGQL
-391 QAQKAALMEKI
+391 EAQKAALMSKI

-448 IIDNAYSV
+448 IIDSAYAV
-456 VEEPAKPIKPLVVLV
+456 VEKPAKPIKPLVVLV

-476 LLVSAM
+476 LLASAV
-482 VILLRQVFYRGVE
+482 VILLRQVFYRGIE
-495 SPETIEHLGIPVYA
+495 SPETIEHLGVPVYA
-509 ALPFSGKQEQL
+509 ALPFSAKQEQL
-520 HRLRK
+520 YRLRK
-525 IQDGRSKLLGRADP
+525 VRDGRSKLLGAADP

-557 MLEARNQVLVITSPT
+557 MLEARNQLLVITSPT
-572 PSVGKSFVASNLAS
+572 PSVGKSFVSSNLAS
-586 VIAQAGQRV
+586 VIAQTGQRV

-610 FGMAPRTGLSDA
+610 FGMAPRSGLSDA
-622 LASGLPL
+622 LASGLHL

-642 FIARGHHAPNP
+642 FIASGCSAPNP

-659 DNFAKLLRDAE
+659 ENFAKLLREAE
-670 REYDFVIVD
+670 REYDFVIID

-702 ARFGLSTASQIEA
+702 TRYGLSTASQIEA

-735 KRKASSGAY
+735 KRRASSTAY

-754 SQQA
+754 SQKT

>member
-1 MNPRTG
+1 
-7 TLYRNDGEPF
+7 
-17 KEGSPMTVMTRSSLE
+17 MTAMARSSLE
-32 YDADNRIDLARILR
+32 YDGDNRIDLARILR

-60 IFALLGVAYAIVATP
+60 LFALLGVAYAVVATP
-75 VYRASAMI
+75 VYQASAMI
-83 QIEPKKTGITGIPE
+83 QIEPKKAGITGVPE
-97 AVTKPDSVS
+97 AIPRPNSVS

-121 GRTVTDLKLYI
+121 GRTVDALKLYI
-132 ETRPKYVP
+132 TTRPKYLP
-140 LLGGYIARLHDPVKD
+140 LLGSYMARQHDPETD
-155 GELAAPLFGLDSY
+155 GELAAPLLGMSSY
-168 AWGGENLDVFQLD
+168 AWGGEKLDIFQLD
-181 VPEAYLGEKLV
+181 VPEAYLGEKLI
-192 LRAGAQGSYSLY
+192 LRAGSAGAFSLY

-212 RGAVNEAVKHE
+212 SGKTNEAVQHE
-223 GFRVQIAELKARPG
+223 GFRVQIADLKARPG
-237 TEFSVV
+237 TEFAVV
-243 RSRPQTTALG
+243 RSRPQTTALD

-279 DKANRVLDQISR
+279 DKANHVLDQISR

-351 QIVALEA
+351 QVVALEA
-358 QISEHNLKRT
+358 QISEHELKRT

-391 QAQKAALMEKI
+391 QAQKAALMGKI

-456 VEEPAKPIKPLVVLV
+456 VEKPAKPIKPLVVLV

-509 ALPFSGKQEQL
+509 ALPFSAKQEHL
-520 HRLRK
+520 YRLRK
-525 IQDGRSKLLGRADP
+525 IRDGRSKLLGTADP

-557 MLEARNQVLVITSPT
+557 MLEARNQVLVVTSPT
-572 PSVGKSFVASNLAS
+572 PSVGKSFVSSNLAS

-604 GYLAGM
+604 GYLAGV
-610 FGMAPRTGLSDA
+610 FGMAPRNGLSDA
-622 LASGLPL
+622 LVSGLRL
-629 AAVVNKTDQANLH
+629 AAVINKTDQANLH
-642 FIARGHHAPNP
+642 FVASGCSAPNP

-659 DNFAKLLRDAE
+659 DNFAKLLKEAE
-670 REYDFVIVD
+670 REYDFVIID

-692 AQLAGTCLLV
+692 AQQAGTCLLV
-702 ARFGLSTASQIEA
+702 ARYGLSTASQIEA

-735 KRKASSGAY
+735 KRKASSTAY

-754 SQQA
+754 SQKA

>member
-1 MNPRTG
+1 MTAMARS
-7 TLYRNDGEPF
+7 TLDYE
-17 KEGSPMTVMTRSSLE
+17 
-32 YDADNRIDLARILR
+32 ADNRIDLARILR
-46 VAFDHKALIFTITA
+46 VAFDHKRLILLITTL
-60 IFALLGVAYAIVATP
+60 FALLGVAYAIVATP
-75 VYRASAMI
+75 IYQATAMI
-83 QIEPKKTGITGIPE
+83 QIEPKKAGITGVPE
-97 AVTKPDSVS
+97 AVPRPNSVS
-106 QAVTEIELIKSRSVL
+106 QAITEIELIKSRSVL
-121 GRTVTDLKLYI
+121 GRTVNDLKLYI
-132 ETRPKYVP
+132 DTRPKYVP
-140 LLGGYIARLHDPVKD
+140 LIGSYLARQHDPVKD
-155 GELAAPLFGLDSY
+155 GDFAVPLLGMNSY
-168 AWGGENLDVFQLD
+168 AWGGEKLDIFQLD
-181 VPEAYLGEKLV
+181 VPETYLGEKLI
-192 LRAGAQGSYSLY
+192 LRAGNAGAFSLY
-204 DADEKLLL
+204 DADEHLLL
-212 RGAVNEAVKHE
+212 SGRTNEAVVRD
-223 GFRVQIAELKARPG
+223 GFRVQVATLKARPG
-237 TEFSVV
+237 TEFAVV
-243 RSRPQTTALG
+243 RSRPQTTALD

-273 LEDPDA
+273 LEDPDPE
-279 DKANRVLDQISR
+279 KANQVLDQISR

-332 YQTSAQSVD
+332 YQMNAQSVD

-351 QIVALEA
+351 QIVALES

-376 EHPTYQTLMKKIGQL
+376 EHPTYQTLMTKIGQL
-391 QAQKAALMEKI
+391 QKQKEGLMGKI
-402 DTLPMT
+402 NTLPMT

-448 IIDNAYSV
+448 IIDSAYAV
-456 VEEPAKPIKPLVVLV
+456 VEKPSKPVKPLVVLV

-476 LLVSAM
+476 LLVSAL
-482 VILLRQVFYRGVE
+482 VILLRQVFYRGIE
-495 SPETIEHLGIPVYA
+495 SPETIEHLGTPVYA
-509 ALPFSGKQEQL
+509 ALPYSPKQEHL
-520 HRLRK
+520 YRLRK
-525 IQDGRSKLLGRADP
+525 IRDGKSKLLGRADP

-610 FGMAPRTGLSDA
+610 FGMAPRNGLSDA

-642 FIARGHHAPNP
+642 FVASGHSAPNP

-659 DNFAKLLRDAE
+659 ENFARLLKDAE
-670 REYDFVIVD
+670 RDYDFIIVD

-692 AQLAGTCLLV
+692 AQQAGTCLLV
-702 ARFGLSTASQIEA
+702 ARYGLSTAGQIEA
-715 SKRRLAQNGVL
+715 SKRRLAQNGVM

-735 KRKASSGAY
+735 KRRASSSAY

-754 SQQA
+754 SQKA

>member
-1 MNPRTG
+1 
-7 TLYRNDGEPF
+7 
-17 KEGSPMTVMTRSSLE
+17 MTAMARSSLE
-32 YDADNRIDLARILR
+32 YDGDNRIDLARILR

-60 IFALLGVAYAIVATP
+60 LFALLGVAYAVVATP

-83 QIEPKKTGITGIPE
+83 QIEPKKAGITGVPE
-97 AVTKPDSVS
+97 AIPRPNSVS

-121 GRTVTDLKLYI
+121 GRTVDALKLYI
-132 ETRPKYVP
+132 TTRPKYLP
-140 LLGGYIARLHDPVKD
+140 LLGSYMARQHDPETD
-155 GELAAPLFGLDSY
+155 GELAAPLLGMSSY
-168 AWGGENLDVFQLD
+168 AWGGEKLEIFQLD
-181 VPEAYLGEKLV
+181 VPEAYLGEKLI
-192 LRAGAQGSYSLY
+192 LRAGSAGAFSLY

-212 RGAVNEAVKHE
+212 SGKTNEAVQHE

-237 TEFSVV
+237 TEFAVV
-243 RSRPQTTALG
+243 RSRPQTTALD

-279 DKANRVLDQISR
+279 DKANHVLDQISR

-351 QIVALEA
+351 QVVALEA
-358 QISEHNLKRT
+358 QISEHELKRT

-391 QAQKAALMEKI
+391 QAQKAALMGKI

-456 VEEPAKPIKPLVVLV
+456 VEKPAKPIKPLVVLV

-476 LLVSAM
+476 LLASAM

-509 ALPFSGKQEQL
+509 ALPFSAKQEHL
-520 HRLRK
+520 YRLRK
-525 IQDGRSKLLGRADP
+525 IRDGRSKLLGTADP

-557 MLEARNQVLVITSPT
+557 MLEARNQVLVVTSPT
-572 PSVGKSFVASNLAS
+572 PSVGKSFVSSNLAS

-604 GYLAGM
+604 GYLAGV
-610 FGMAPRTGLSDA
+610 FGMAPRNGLSDA
-622 LASGLPL
+622 LVSGLRL
-629 AAVVNKTDQANLH
+629 AAVINKTDQANLH
-642 FIARGHHAPNP
+642 FVASGCSAPNP

-659 DNFAKLLRDAE
+659 DNFAKLLKEAE
-670 REYDFVIVD
+670 REYDFVIID

-692 AQLAGTCLLV
+692 AQQAGTCLLV
-702 ARFGLSTASQIEA
+702 ARYGLSTASQIEA

-735 KRKASSGAY
+735 KRKASSTAY

-754 SQQA
+754 SQKA

>member
-1 MNPRTG
+1 
-7 TLYRNDGEPF
+7 
-17 KEGSPMTVMTRSSLE
+17 MTAMARSTLE
-32 YDADNRIDLARILR
+32 YETDNRIDLARILR
-46 VAFDHKALIFTITA
+46 VAFDHKRLILSITA
-60 IFALLGVAYAIVATP
+60 LFGLLGIAYAIVATP
-75 VYRASAMI
+75 IYEATAMI
-83 QIEPKKTGITGIPE
+83 QIEAKKAGITGAPE
-97 AVTKPDSVS
+97 AAPRLNSVS
-106 QAVTEIELIKSRSVL
+106 QAITEIELIKSRAVL
-121 GRTVTDLKLYI
+121 GSAVNDLKLYI
-132 ETRPKYVP
+132 DTRPKYVP
-140 LLGGYIARLHDPVKD
+140 LIGSYLARQHDPVLD
-155 GELAAPLFGLDSY
+155 GEFAKPLPGLDSY
-168 AWGGENLDVFQLD
+168 AWGGEKLDIFQLD
-181 VPEAYLGEKLV
+181 VPEMYLGQKLT
-192 LRAGAQGSYSLY
+192 LRAGSAGAFSLY
-204 DADEKLLL
+204 DADERLILNGKI
-212 RGAVNEAVKHE
+212 NEAIE
-223 GFRVQIAELKARPG
+223 RDGFHLQIAELKARPG
-237 TEFSVV
+237 TEFGVV
-243 RSRPQTTALG
+243 RSRPQTTALD

-273 LEDPDA
+273 LEDPDS
-279 DKANRVLDQISR
+279 DKANQVLDKISR
-291 LYVRQNI
+291 LYVRQNV

-322 LEKAEAALND
+322 LEKAEAALNG

-351 QIVALEA
+351 QIVSLES

-376 EHPTYQTLMKKIGQL
+376 EHPTYRTLMTKIGQL
-391 QAQKAALMEKI
+391 QKQKEGLMSKI
-402 DTLPMT
+402 NTLPVT

-448 IIDNAYSV
+448 IIDSAYAV
-456 VEEPAKPIKPLVVLV
+456 VEKPAKPVKPLVVLV
-471 AIFVG
+471 AVFVG
-476 LLVSAM
+476 LLVSAL
-482 VILLRQVFYRGVE
+482 VILLRQVFYRGIE
-495 SPETIEHLGIPVYA
+495 SPETIENLGTPVYA
-509 ALPFSGKQEQL
+509 ALPFSAKQEHL
-520 HRLRK
+520 YRLRK
-525 IQDGRSKLLGRADP
+525 IRDGQSKLLGRADP

-604 GYLAGM
+604 GYMAGM
-610 FGMAPRTGLSDA
+610 FGMGPRNGLSDA
-622 LASGLPL
+622 LAGGLPL
-629 AAVVNKTDQANLH
+629 AAVVNKTDQTNLH
-642 FIARGHHAPNP
+642 FVARGNAAPNP

-659 DNFAKLLRDAE
+659 ENFARLLKDAQRD
-670 REYDFVIVD
+670 YDFVIVD

-692 AQLAGTCLLV
+692 AQQAGTCLLV
-702 ARFGLSTASQIEA
+702 ARYGMSTAAQIEA

-735 KRKASSGAY
+735 KRKASSSAY

-754 SQQA
+754 SHKA

>member
-1 MNPRTG
+1 
-7 TLYRNDGEPF
+7 
-17 KEGSPMTVMTRSSLE
+17 MTAMARSSLE
-32 YDADNRIDLARILR
+32 YDSDNRIDLARILR
-46 VAFDHKALIFTITA
+46 VAFDHKRLIFFITA
-60 IFALLGVAYAIVATP
+60 LFAVLGIGYATVATP
-75 VYRASAMI
+75 VYQATAMI
-83 QIEPKKTGITGIPE
+83 QIEPKKAGITGIPE
-97 AVTKPDSVS
+97 AVPRPNSVS

-121 GRTVTDLKLYI
+121 GRTVNDLKLYLN
-132 ETRPKYVP
+132 TRPKYFP
-140 LLGGYIARLHDPVKD
+140 FLGSYMARQHDPEKD
-155 GELAAPLFGLDSY
+155 GDIAAPLLGLDSY
-168 AWGGENLDVFQLD
+168 AWGGEALKIFQLD

-192 LRAGAQGSYSLY
+192 LRAGEAGAFSLY
-204 DADEKLLL
+204 DAEEQLLL
-212 RGAVNEAVKHE
+212 SGKTNEAVQRD

-237 TEFSVV
+237 TEFAMV
-243 RSRPQTTALG
+243 RSRPQTTALD

-273 LEDPDA
+273 LEDPDPEQ
-279 DKANRVLDQISR
+279 ANQVLDQISR

-307 RLEFLR
+307 RLDFLR
-313 SQVPLVRKE
+313 SQVPLVRTE

-332 YQTSAQSVD
+332 YQTSSQSVD

-351 QIVALEA
+351 QIVALES

-376 EHPTYQTLMKKIGQL
+376 EHPTYQTLMTKISQL
-391 QAQKAALMEKI
+391 QKQKEALMSKI
-402 DTLPMT
+402 NTLPMT

-448 IIDNAYSV
+448 IIDSAYAV
-456 VEEPAKPIKPLVVLV
+456 VEKPAKPIKPLVVLV

-476 LLVSAM
+476 LLVSAV
-482 VILLRQVFYRGVE
+482 VILLRQVFYRGIE
-495 SPETIEHLGIPVYA
+495 SPESIEYLGIPVYA
-509 ALPFSGKQEQL
+509 ALPFSAKQDHL
-520 HRLRK
+520 YRLRT
-525 IQDGRSKLLGRADP
+525 IHDGKSKLLGRADP

-604 GYLAGM
+604 GYLAGV
-610 FGMAPRTGLSDA
+610 FGMAPRNGLSEALATGLH
-622 LASGLPL
+622 LP
-629 AAVVNKTDQANLH
+629 AVVNKTDQPNLH
-642 FIARGHHAPNP
+642 FVSSGCSAPNP

-659 DNFAKLLRDAE
+659 DNFARLLKEAE
-670 REYDFVIVD
+670 RDYDFVIVD

-702 ARFGLSTASQIEA
+702 ARYGLSTASQIEA

-735 KRKASSGAY
+735 RRKASATAY
-744 ETGAYGYYSY
+744 ETGTYGYYSY
-754 SQQA
+754 SQKA

>member
-1 MNPRTG
+1 
-7 TLYRNDGEPF
+7 
-17 KEGSPMTVMTRSSLE
+17 MTAMARSSLE
-32 YDADNRIDLARILR
+32 YDGDNRIDLARILR
-46 VAFDHKALIFTITA
+46 VAFDHKALILTITA
-60 IFALLGVAYAIVATP
+60 LFALLGVAYAIVATP

-83 QIEPKKTGITGIPE
+83 QIEPKKAGITGVPE
-97 AVTKPDSVS
+97 AVPRPNSVS

-121 GRTVTDLKLYI
+121 GRTVDTLKLYI
-132 ETRPKYVP
+132 TSRPKYFP
-140 LLGGYIARLHDPVKD
+140 LLGSYVARLHDPETA
-155 GELAAPLFGLDSY
+155 GELASPLLGMTSY
-168 AWGGENLDVFQLD
+168 AWGGEKLDVFQLD
-181 VPEAYLGEKLV
+181 VPEEFLGEKLV
-192 LRAGAQGSYSLY
+192 LRAGSAGAFTLY

-212 RGAVNEAVKHE
+212 SGKINEVVQHN
-223 GFRVQIAELKARPG
+223 GFHVQIAELKARPG
-237 TEFSVV
+237 TEFALM
-243 RSRPQTTALG
+243 RSRPQTTALD

-273 LEDPDA
+273 LEDPDSE
-279 DKANRVLDQISR
+279 KANQVLDQISR

-313 SQVPLVRKE
+313 SQVPLVRKQ

-351 QIVALEA
+351 QVVALES

-391 QAQKAALMEKI
+391 EAQKNKLMGKI

-448 IIDNAYSV
+448 IIDSAYAV
-456 VEEPAKPIKPLVVLV
+456 VEKPAKPIKPLVVLIAV
-471 AIFVG
+471 FLG
-476 LLVSAM
+476 LLVSAV
-482 VILLRQVFYRGVE
+482 VILLRQVFYRGIE
-495 SPETIEHLGIPVYA
+495 SPEMIEHLGIPVYA
-509 ALPFSGKQEQL
+509 ALPFSAKQEPL

-525 IQDGRSKLLGRADP
+525 IRDGKSKLLAGTDP

-557 MLEARNQVLVITSPT
+557 MLEARNQVMVITSPT
-572 PSVGKSFVASNLAS
+572 PSAGKSFVSSNLAA

-604 GYLAGM
+604 GYLSGV
-610 FGMAPRTGLSDA
+610 FGIEPRNGLSDA
-622 LASGLPL
+622 LASGLRL
-629 AAVVNKTDQANLH
+629 AAVLNKTAHPNLH
-642 FIARGHHAPNP
+642 FVSSGCSAPNP

-659 DNFAKLLRDAE
+659 ENFAKLLREAE
-670 REYDFVIVD
+670 RDYDFIIID
-679 TPPVLAVTDAVLV
+679 TPPVLAVTDAVLA
-692 AQLAGTCLLV
+692 AQQAGTCLLV
-702 ARFGLSTASQIEA
+702 ARYGLNTVSQIEA

-735 KRKASSGAY
+735 KRRASSTAY

-754 SQQA
+754 SQKA

>member
-1 MNPRTG
+1 
-7 TLYRNDGEPF
+7 
-17 KEGSPMTVMTRSSLE
+17 MTAMARSSLE
-32 YDADNRIDLARILR
+32 YDGDNRIDLARILR

-60 IFALLGVAYAIVATP
+60 LFALLGVAYAVVATP

-83 QIEPKKTGITGIPE
+83 QIEPKKAGITGVPE
-97 AVTKPDSVS
+97 AIPRPNSVS

-121 GRTVTDLKLYI
+121 GRTVDALKLYI
-132 ETRPKYVP
+132 TTRPKYLP
-140 LLGGYIARLHDPVKD
+140 LLGSYMARQHDPETD
-155 GELAAPLFGLDSY
+155 GELAAPLLGMSSY
-168 AWGGENLDVFQLD
+168 AWGGEKLEIFQLD
-181 VPEAYLGEKLV
+181 VPEAYLGEKLI
-192 LRAGAQGSYSLY
+192 LRAGSAGAFSLY

-212 RGAVNEAVKHE
+212 SGKTNEAVQHE

-237 TEFSVV
+237 TEFAVV
-243 RSRPQTTALG
+243 RSRPQTTALD

-279 DKANRVLDQISR
+279 DKANHVLDQISR

-351 QIVALEA
+351 QVVALEA
-358 QISEHNLKRT
+358 QISEHELKRT

-391 QAQKAALMEKI
+391 QAQKAALMGKI

-456 VEEPAKPIKPLVVLV
+456 VEKPAKPIKPLVVLV

-509 ALPFSGKQEQL
+509 ALPFSPKQEHL
-520 HRLRK
+520 YRLRK
-525 IQDGRSKLLGRADP
+525 IRDGRSKLLGTADP

-557 MLEARNQVLVITSPT
+557 MLEARNQVLVVTSPT
-572 PSVGKSFVASNLAS
+572 PSVGKSFVSSNLAS

-604 GYLAGM
+604 GYLAGV
-610 FGMAPRTGLSDA
+610 FGMAPRNGLSDA
-622 LASGLPL
+622 LVSGLRL
-629 AAVVNKTDQANLH
+629 AAVINKTDQANLH
-642 FIARGHHAPNP
+642 FVSSGCSAPNP

-659 DNFAKLLRDAE
+659 DNFAKLLKEAE
-670 REYDFVIVD
+670 REYDFVIID

-692 AQLAGTCLLV
+692 AQQAGTCLLV
-702 ARFGLSTASQIEA
+702 ARYGLSTASQIEA

-735 KRKASSGAY
+735 KRKASSTAY

-754 SQQA
+754 SQKA

>member
-1 MNPRTG
+1 
-7 TLYRNDGEPF
+7 
-17 KEGSPMTVMTRSSLE
+17 MTAMARSSLE
-32 YDADNRIDLARILR
+32 YDGDNRIDLARILR
-46 VAFDHKALIFTITA
+46 VAFDHKALIFTITTL
-60 IFALLGVAYAIVATP
+60 FALLGVAYAIVATP

-83 QIEPKKTGITGIPE
+83 QIEPKKAGITGVPE
-97 AVTKPDSVS
+97 ATPRPNSVS
-106 QAVTEIELIKSRSVL
+106 QAVTEIELLKSRSVL
-121 GRTVTDLKLYI
+121 GRTVDALKLYI
-132 ETRPKYVP
+132 TTQPKHLP
-140 LLGGYIARLHDPVKD
+140 LIGGFMARLHDPAKD
-155 GELAAPLFGLDSY
+155 GELAAPLLGLSSY

-192 LRAGAQGSYSLY
+192 LRAGSAGAFSLY
-204 DADEKLLL
+204 DSDEQLLL
-212 RGAVNEAVKHE
+212 TGKVNEAVQHQ
-223 GFRVQIAELKARPG
+223 GFQVQIAELKARPG
-237 TEFSVV
+237 TEFALV
-243 RSRPQTTALG
+243 RSRPQTTALD

-273 LEDPDA
+273 LEDPDPE
-279 DKANRVLDQISR
+279 KANQVLDQISR

-313 SQVPLVRKE
+313 SQVPLVRKQ

-376 EHPTYQTLMKKIGQL
+376 EHPTYQTLVKKIGQL
-391 QAQKAALMEKI
+391 EAQKNKLMGKI
-402 DTLPMT
+402 DALPMT

-448 IIDNAYSV
+448 IIDSAYAV
-456 VEEPAKPIKPLVVLV
+456 VEKPAKPIKPLVVLV
-471 AIFVG
+471 AIFLG
-476 LLVSAM
+476 LLASAV
-482 VILLRQVFYRGVE
+482 VILLRQVFYRGIE
-495 SPETIEHLGIPVYA
+495 SPEMIEHLGVPVYA
-509 ALPFSGKQEQL
+509 ALPFSTKQEPL
-520 HRLRK
+520 HRVRK
-525 IQDGRSKLLGRADP
+525 VRDGKLKLLAGTNP
-539 ADLAIE
+539 AELAIE

-557 MLEARNQVLVITSPT
+557 MLEARNPVLVITSPT
-572 PSVGKSFVASNLAS
+572 PSVGKSFVSSNLAA

-604 GYLAGM
+604 GYLAGV
-610 FGMAPRTGLSDA
+610 FGVEPRNGLSDA
-622 LASGLPL
+622 LASGLRL
-629 AAVVNKTDQANLH
+629 GAIINKTGLANLH
-642 FIARGHHAPNP
+642 FVASGCSAPNP

-659 DNFAKLLRDAE
+659 DNFAKLLKEAE
-670 REYDFVIVD
+670 RDYDFIIID

-692 AQLAGTCLLV
+692 AQQAGTCLLV
-702 ARFGLSTASQIEA
+702 ARYGLSTASQIEA

-735 KRKASSGAY
+735 KRRASSTAY

-754 SQQA
+754 AQKA

>member
-1 MNPRTG
+1 
-7 TLYRNDGEPF
+7 
-17 KEGSPMTVMTRSSLE
+17 MTAMARSSLE
-32 YDADNRIDLARILR
+32 YDGDNRIDLARILR
-46 VAFDHKALIFTITA
+46 VAFDHKALIFTITTL
-60 IFALLGVAYAIVATP
+60 FALLGVAYAIIATP

-83 QIEPKKTGITGIPE
+83 QIEPKKAGITGVPE
-97 AVTKPDSVS
+97 AIPRPNSVS
-106 QAVTEIELIKSRSVL
+106 QAVTEIELLKSRSVL
-121 GRTVTDLKLYI
+121 GRTVDALKLYI
-132 ETRPKYVP
+132 TTQPKRLP
-140 LLGGYIARLHDPVKD
+140 LIGGFMARLHDPAKD
-155 GELAAPLFGLDSY
+155 GELAAPLLGLSSY
-168 AWGGENLDVFQLD
+168 AWGGEKLDVFQLD

-192 LRAGAQGSYSLY
+192 LRAGSAGAFSLY
-204 DADEKLLL
+204 DSDEQLLL
-212 RGAVNEAVKHE
+212 TGKVNETVQHQ
-223 GFRVQIAELKARPG
+223 GFHVQIAELKARPG
-237 TEFSVV
+237 TEFALV
-243 RSRPQTTALG
+243 RSRSQTTALD

-279 DKANRVLDQISR
+279 EKANHVLDQISR

-313 SQVPLVRKE
+313 SQVPLVRKQ

-376 EHPTYQTLMKKIGQL
+376 EHPTYQTLVKKIGQL
-391 QAQKAALMEKI
+391 EAQKNKLMGKI
-402 DTLPMT
+402 DALPMT

-448 IIDNAYSV
+448 IIDSAYAV
-456 VEEPAKPIKPLVVLV
+456 VEKPAKPIKPLVVLV
-471 AIFVG
+471 AIFLG
-476 LLVSAM
+476 LLASAV
-482 VILLRQVFYRGVE
+482 VILLRQVFYRGIE
-495 SPETIEHLGIPVYA
+495 SPEMIEHLGVPVYA
-509 ALPFSGKQEQL
+509 ALPFSTKQEPL
-520 HRLRK
+520 HRVRK
-525 IQDGRSKLLGRADP
+525 VRDGKLKLLAGTNP
-539 ADLAIE
+539 AELAIE

-557 MLEARNQVLVITSPT
+557 MLEARNPVLVITSPT
-572 PSVGKSFVASNLAS
+572 PSVGKSFVSSNLAA

-604 GYLAGM
+604 GYLAGV
-610 FGMAPRTGLSDA
+610 FGVEPRNGLSDA
-622 LASGLPL
+622 LASGLRL
-629 AAVVNKTDQANLH
+629 GAIINKTGLANLH
-642 FIARGHHAPNP
+642 FVASGCSAPNP

-659 DNFAKLLRDAE
+659 DNFAKLLKEAE
-670 REYDFVIVD
+670 RDYDFIIID

-692 AQLAGTCLLV
+692 AQQAGTCLLV
-702 ARFGLSTASQIEA
+702 ARYGLSTASQIEA

-735 KRKASSGAY
+735 KRRASSTAY

-754 SQQA
+754 AQKA

>member
-1 MNPRTG
+1 MTAMARS
-7 TLYRNDGEPF
+7 TLDYE
-17 KEGSPMTVMTRSSLE
+17 
-32 YDADNRIDLARILR
+32 ADNRIDLARILR
-46 VAFDHKALIFTITA
+46 VAFDHKRLILSITA
-60 IFALLGVAYAIVATP
+60 LFGLLGVAYAIVATP
-75 VYRASAMI
+75 IYEATAMI
-83 QIEPKKTGITGIPE
+83 QIEAKKAGITGAPE
-97 AVTKPDSVS
+97 AVPRLNSVS
-106 QAVTEIELIKSRSVL
+106 QAITEIELIKSRAVL
-121 GRTVTDLKLYI
+121 GSAVNDLKLYI
-132 ETRPKYVP
+132 DTRPKYLP
-140 LLGGYIARLHDPVKD
+140 LIGSYLARQHDPVQD
-155 GELAAPLFGLDSY
+155 GTFAKPPLGLDSY
-168 AWGGENLDVFQLD
+168 AWGGEKLDIFQLD
-181 VPEAYLGEKLV
+181 VPDAYLGQKLT
-192 LRAGAQGSYSLY
+192 LRAGSEGAFSLY
-204 DADEKLLL
+204 DADEHLILSGKT
-212 RGAVNEAVKHE
+212 NEAVE
-223 GFRVQIAELKARPG
+223 RDGFHLQIAELQARPG
-237 TEFSVV
+237 TEFGLV
-243 RSRPQTTALG
+243 RSRPQTTALD

-273 LEDPDA
+273 LEDPDSE
-279 DKANRVLDQISR
+279 KANQVLNKISR
-291 LYVRQNI
+291 LYVRQNV

-322 LEKAEAALND
+322 LEKVEAALND
-332 YQTSAQSVD
+332 YQTNAQSAD

-351 QIVALEA
+351 QIVALES

-376 EHPTYQTLMKKIGQL
+376 EHPTYRTLMTKISQL
-391 QAQKAALMEKI
+391 QKQKEGLLSKVN
-402 DTLPMT
+402 TLPMT

-428 LLDKAQ
+428 LLDQAQ

-448 IIDNAYSV
+448 IIDSAYAV
-456 VEEPAKPIKPLVVLV
+456 VEQPAKPVKPLVVLV

-476 LLVSAM
+476 LLVSAL
-482 VILLRQVFYRGVE
+482 VILLRQVFYRGIE
-495 SPETIEHLGIPVYA
+495 SPETIEHLGTPVYA
-509 ALPFSGKQEQL
+509 ALPFSPKQEQL
-520 HRLRK
+520 YRLRK
-525 IQDGRSKLLGRADP
+525 IRDGKSKLLGRADP

-610 FGMAPRTGLSDA
+610 FGMVPRNGLSDA

-629 AAVVNKTDQANLH
+629 AAVVNKTDQPNLH
-642 FIARGHHAPNP
+642 FVAKGNAAPNP

-659 DNFAKLLRDAE
+659 ENFARLLKEAE
-670 REYDFVIVD
+670 RDYDFIIVD

-692 AQLAGTCLLV
+692 AQQAGTCLLV
-702 ARFGLSTASQIEA
+702 ARYGLSTAGQIEA

-735 KRKASSGAY
+735 KRKASSSAY

-754 SQQA
+754 SQKA